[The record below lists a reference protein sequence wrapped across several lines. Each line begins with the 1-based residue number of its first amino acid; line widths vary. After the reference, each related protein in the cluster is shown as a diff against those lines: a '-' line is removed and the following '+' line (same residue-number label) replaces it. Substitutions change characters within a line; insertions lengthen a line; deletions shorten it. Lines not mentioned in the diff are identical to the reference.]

1 MEKRAANPG
10 SVFAK
15 PRNSEP
21 MEGGVGCLGQS
32 RNITP
37 RAIVGKRGAA
47 NMNFLLRLGTLLSIE
62 ASGFIGGK
70 RPHDQAPLSSRR
82 ILNPVK
88 TNDTKKPTINHCT
101 AAAMRNP
108 MELAW

>member
-10 SVFAK
+10 GIFAK

-37 RAIVGKRGAA
+37 RAIVGKRSAA
-47 NMNFLLRLGTLLSIE
+47 NMNFLLRLGTLLCIEVSGLIGLRSGHLVTGFKTLQPCGVSATSICCCE
-62 ASGFIGGK
+62 
-70 RPHDQAPLSSRR
+70 
-82 ILNPVK
+82 
-88 TNDTKKPTINHCT
+88 KP
-101 AAAMRNP
+101 P
-108 MELAW
+108 S